1 MIISFPNM
9 KYKVLIL
16 LIILSKSAIAN
27 NIQKTD
33 STRTGIFNNKVCVI
47 HKVSSGETFYGLI
60 KKYNCT
66 IADAFSLNPSLN
78 NLTTI
83 KIGQDLKFPLKRN
96 SKTMEAKVQKKEIVK
111 KNNGDEIDLIKS
123 KTLEKKIN
131 LHIVVVGETI
141 YSISKLYELEMIDL
155 VEANRI
161 TENKISIGQS
171 LIVDKN
177 EIFKLLKGNAN
188 KIPKE
193 YQFTPTIKGLIVS
206 EQGVAEVI
214 NTTNRSRN
222 YLALHKTA
230 AVGTIIKVTNEA
242 TGASINAKV
251 VGKINAK
258 GPDQELLI
266 KLSPFAFY
274 QLKPKD
280 SKIRAKVE
288 YFKSSTL

>member
-1 MIISFPNM
+1 MSFPNM
-9 KYKVLIL
+9 KFKVLIL
-16 LIILSKSAIAN
+16 FIIFSKNAFAFN
-27 NIQKTD
+27 LQKTD
-33 STRTGIFNNKVCVI
+33 STRTGIFNNLVCVI

-96 SKTMEAKVQKKEIVK
+96 GKTIEGKVQKKEIITKGNDVDSNKRKALAK
-111 KNNGDEIDLIKS
+111 KS
-123 KTLEKKIN
+123 N
-131 LHIVVVGETI
+131 LHIVLVCETI

-161 TENKISIGQS
+161 TGNKISIGQN

-177 EIFKLLKGNAN
+177 EIIKLLNGNAS

-193 YQFTPTIKGLIVS
+193 YQFTPTPKGKIVS

-230 AVGTIIKVTNEA
+230 PIGTIIKVTNEA

-258 GPDQELLI
+258 GPDQELLV

-280 SKIRAKVE
+280 SKIRAKVDF
-288 YFKSSTL
+288 FKLNAL